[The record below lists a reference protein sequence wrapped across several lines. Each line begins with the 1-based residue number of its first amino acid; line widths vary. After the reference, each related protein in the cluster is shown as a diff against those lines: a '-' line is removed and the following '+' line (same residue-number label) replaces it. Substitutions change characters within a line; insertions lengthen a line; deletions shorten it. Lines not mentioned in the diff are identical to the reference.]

1 MYIRTTDQ
9 AVEALAGVL
18 DQPDRRAQIVQATV
32 QVMMCVHEEPR
43 RFLADAQ
50 ALLIQG
56 GLEALRRR
64 RQEALDS
71 LDSIPLIVLDP
82 EGDRLFEAVAAAL
95 DALRLSDAVRQVFPD
110 LLHAR
115 WIVARALL
123 AREAELRSLLAAG
136 VRAHGDP
143 GLLRSV
149 GSTLETLISARQ
161 PAWADSEETLRN
173 ACEEILRGA
182 GLVDAFHLEAEAAAL
197 FEVIAV
203 SDEHVL
209 PFLDNLGAEPAEAV
223 QLALR
228 LYEALDAVRRFPASE
243 GPAAREAAA

>member
-32 QVMMCVHEEPR
+32 KVMMCVHEEPR

-56 GLEALRRR
+56 GLEALRKR

-71 LDSIPLIVLDP
+71 LENIPLIVLDP

-123 AREAELRSLLAAG
+123 SREAEVRSLLAAG
-136 VRAHGDP
+136 VRAHGDA
-143 GLLRSV
+143 GLLRTV
-149 GSTLETLISARQ
+149 HTTLETLLAARQ
-161 PAWADSEETLRN
+161 PAWSDSEETLRE
-173 ACEEILRGA
+173 ACTEILRGA
-182 GLVDAFHLEAEAAAL
+182 GLVDVFHLDGEAAAL
-197 FEVIAV
+197 FEIIAV
-203 SDEHVL
+203 SDERAL
-209 PFLDNLGAEPAEAV
+209 PFLKNLGADPAEAV

-228 LYEALDAVRRFPASE
+228 LYEALDAVRHLPAVG
-243 GPAAREAAA
+243 GPSSREAAA